1 MGGNTLKQISCYG
14 LACSLLM
21 EYPGRHLEGE
31 CVRILSSHRDI
42 HNDQSTR
49 QNQCTSLADRHQLCG
64 QLRSVEWPVVSSCRP
79 RSLHP
84 TPAATLAAVVS
95 SCSKPHSRSKRLW
108 FAPLQQ
114 LYYETSCMRCVT
126 DDRLLTLY
134 GTCYVCVSYDA
145 RLMSKRFYF
154 AVKLYGTRHKIS

>member
-1 MGGNTLKQISCYG
+1 MRLWRTRTWWLIAPWVTQLEPRGAASQQREEKKKKGGKRHEEMGGNTLKQISCYG

-95 SCSKPHSRSKRLW
+95 SCSKPHSRSKRL
-108 FAPLQQ
+108 
-114 LYYETSCMRCVT
+114 
-126 DDRLLTLY
+126 
-134 GTCYVCVSYDA
+134 
-145 RLMSKRFYF
+145 
-154 AVKLYGTRHKIS
+154 